1 MEPITKKD
9 DNSFFGD
16 IVSKANLIMST
27 LKNEL
32 HLFQQLFVQL
42 IEIEKPFG
50 VVGKTQCNFHM
61 FLSWFIKCL
70 VLWAHKLTYN
80 DFLVCICYHKFSTN

>member
-9 DNSFFGD
+9 DDSLFGD
-16 IVSKANLIMST
+16 IVLKANLIMST

-42 IEIEKPFG
+42 IEIENPLECWEKHNVISTCFFLG
-50 VVGKTQCNFHM
+50 SSSAWCCGLTNWHITNF
-61 FLSWFIKCL
+61 
-70 VLWAHKLTYN
+70 
-80 DFLVCICYHKFSTN
+80 